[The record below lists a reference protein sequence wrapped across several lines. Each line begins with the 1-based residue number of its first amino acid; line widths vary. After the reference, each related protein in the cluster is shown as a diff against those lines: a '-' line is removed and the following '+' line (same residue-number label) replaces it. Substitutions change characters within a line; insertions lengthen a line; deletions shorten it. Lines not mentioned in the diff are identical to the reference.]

1 MDPIT
6 RMVAAGA
13 AGAAGGGDPTYVDDM
28 FSTHVY
34 EGTSSTQSIDNGI
47 DLSGEGG
54 LVWFKNRI
62 TNTGVVNLGHVLQD
76 TERGNTKFLRTQ
88 GNAQEETSS
97 SMISSFNSNGFTFGS
112 DTNINFNSD
121 KGVAWTFRKAPGF
134 FDVVTYS
141 GQSNN
146 GVFDTW
152 FTVPHNLGSTPGCV
166 IIKSTSNSESWVVW
180 HRSMPTET
188 MHLNQTGGAND
199 SNYTTWFGHANGAAD
214 ANNIYIRAGQFAAGY
229 PGYNYVAYVFAHDDQ
244 SFGTNSD
251 EAIIKCGNY
260 TGTGSNGNFV
270 DVGFEPQWLLIKNA
284 TTGSTNWL
292 ITDVMRGMPASGGT
306 TIVLA
311 PNSPAAETTQV
322 NIAPN
327 PTGFTLAGAGSYSNQ
342 SGDNFIYMAIRRPH
356 KPPTD
361 ATEVFN
367 VKYLANGS
375 TNLGF
380 VADTNIS
387 KYPAGTQEWYWN
399 SRLTGNKDLNSNNSG
414 AEDTAQ
420 PTYWDLPTNT
430 VNYGSYTGYHVNYV
444 FRRAPGF
451 FDVVAFTGTGSSRT
465 VDHNLGVIPE
475 LMIVKRRNA
484 SSGWNIYHET
494 NGNTKKHY
502 FSTGASFTSTDTWN
516 STSPTA
522 QNFTVGTNIEV
533 NGSGDTYI
541 AYLFASL
548 AGISK
553 VGSYT
558 GTGSNVDVDC
568 GFTAG
573 ARFVLIK
580 RTDSTGNDWYVY
592 DTARGIVS
600 GNDPYHFINSTAVQV
615 TNTDYIDPLNAGFTV
630 TSSAPAAL
638 NASGGTYIFLAIA

>member
-1 MDPIT
+1 MDPIA

-13 AGAAGGGDPTYVDDM
+13 AGVSGSSATYVDDV
-28 FSTHVY
+28 FSTTLWT
-34 EGTSSTQSIDNGI
+34 GDGQDN
-47 DLSGEGG
+47 
-54 LVWFKNRI
+54 RAI
-62 TNTGVVNLGHVLQD
+62 TTGVDNTDKSLMWIKVRSETYAHLLTSPSFGTGYHLPLSQDLGTLGLQ
-76 TERGNTKFLRTQ
+76 GHSGGVK
-88 GNAQEETSS
+88 
-97 SMISSFNSNGFTFGS
+97 SFNEDGV
-112 DTNINFNSD
+112 NIGTYGYVNSSGKTYVGWNF
-121 KGVAWTFRKAPGF
+121 KAAPGF
-134 FDVVTYS
+134 FDVVTYTGS
-141 GQSNN
+141 GSNR
-146 GVFDTW
+146 TIA
-152 FTVPHNLGSTPGCV
+152 HNLGSVPGF
-166 IIKSTSNSESWVVW
+166 IMIKRTDSTGPWICF
-180 HRSMPTET
+180 HRSLGNTKNIELQSTNGEDTNSAIWNNTDPTSSNFT
-188 MHLNQTGGAND
+188 LGTNANV
-199 SNYTTWFGHANGAAD
+199 NGSG
-214 ANNIYIRAGQFAAGY
+214 RTF
-229 PGYNYVAYVFAHDDQ
+229 VAYIFAHDDQ

-251 EAIIKCGNY
+251 EAIIKCGTFNSD
-260 TGTGSNGNFV
+260 SNGHYTV
-270 DVGFEPQWLLIKNA
+270 DLGFEPQFLLLKQ
-284 TTGSTNWL
+284 TSGGGGNWVMAD
-292 ITDVMRGMPASGGT
+292 IMRGMGVNDMARLHPNADYVEQKFTDEGYLIPEPNGFKSTLNLLGASQT
-306 TIVLA
+306 FV
-311 PNSPAAETTQV
+311 
-322 NIAPN
+322 
-327 PTGFTLAGAGSYSNQ
+327 
-342 SGDNFIYMAIRRPH
+342 YMAIRRPH

-592 DTARGIVS
+592 DTARGIAS

-638 NASGGTYIFLAIA
+638 NASGGTYLFLAIA